1 MNQKVKKKGEKIM
14 KKISIIVPV
23 YYNQDNLLPLYADL
37 KEKVFD
43 KLKENTNT
51 EYELIMVDDGSKDN
65 SYKVMQDLAKID
77 SNIKIIHLSRNYG
90 EHAAILAG
98 LSQCTGDCAVR
109 KAADLQEPSEMI
121 LDMMKKYDE
130 GYKVVLATRADRE
143 EPIMQKAFS
152 NLYAFLMRKLALHN
166 MPKGG
171 FDSFLIDRQVI
182 DFLVKMQES
191 NTSLMSQIL
200 WAGFETATV
209 PYIRKKRE
217 IGKSRWTLSK
227 KIKLVYDSL
236 ISFSYFPIK
245 MITNVG
251 FLSFFIS
258 VMLLLIIIYK
268 KFVGK
273 IDVEGYT
280 SLIMVMLMAF
290 GIIMLSIGILGEYLW
305 RTYDAARKRPPYIIE
320 KVEKGEKSNNG

>member
-1 MNQKVKKKGEKIM
+1 M
-14 KKISIIVPV
+14 KKISIVVPV

-143 EPIMQKAFS
+143 EPIVQKAFS

-209 PYIRKKRE
+209 PYVRKKRE

-251 FLSFFIS
+251 FFSFFIS

>member
-37 KEKVFD
+37 KEKVFN

-143 EPIMQKAFS
+143 EPIVQKAFS

>member
-1 MNQKVKKKGEKIM
+1 MNQKEKKGEKRM

-130 GYKVVLATRADRE
+130 GYKVVLATSADRE
-143 EPIMQKAFS
+143 EPIVQKAFS

-251 FLSFFIS
+251 FFSFFIS

>member
-1 MNQKVKKKGEKIM
+1 M
-14 KKISIIVPV
+14 KKITIVVPV
-23 YYNQDNLLPLYADL
+23 YYNHDNLLPLYADL
-37 KEKVFD
+37 KEKVFT
-43 KLKENTNT
+43 KMPTET
-51 EYELIMVDDGSKDN
+51 EYELILVDDGSKDG

-77 SNIKIIHLSRNYG
+77 SNVKIMRLSRNFG

-121 LDMMKKYDE
+121 LDMMKKYEE
-130 GYKVVLATRADRE
+130 GNKVVLAVRADRD
-143 EPIMQKAFS
+143 EPVTQKAFS

-182 DFLVKMQES
+182 DFLVKMQEC

-209 PYIRKKRE
+209 PYVRKKRE
-217 IGKSRWTLSK
+217 IGKSKWTLSK
-227 KIKLVYDSL
+227 KVKLVYDSL
-236 ISFSYFPIK
+236 LSFSYFPIK
-245 MITNVG
+245 LITTAG
-251 FLSFFIS
+251 FFSFFIAIIW
-258 VMLLLIIIYK
+258 LIVIIYK
-268 KFVGK
+268 RMTGV

-280 SLIMVMLMAF
+280 SIIIIMLIGF
-290 GIIMLSIGILGEYLW
+290 GITMLSIGILGEYLW
-305 RTYDAARKRPPYIIE
+305 RTFDAARKRPPYIIE
-320 KVEKGEKSNNG
+320 KVEKDKMVEK

>member
-1 MNQKVKKKGEKIM
+1 M

-37 KEKVFD
+37 KEKVLS
-43 KLKENTNT
+43 KINI
-51 EYELIMVDDGSKDN
+51 EYELIFVDDGSKDK
-65 SYKVMQDLAKID
+65 SYEVMKNLAKLD
-77 SNIKIIHLSRNYG
+77 ENIKTIRLSRNFG
-90 EHAAILAG
+90 EHSALLAG

-109 KAADLQEPSEMI
+109 KAADLQEPSEVI
-121 LDMMKKYDE
+121 LDMMKKYEE
-130 GYKVVLATRADRE
+130 GNKVVLAVRADRE
-143 EPIMQKAFS
+143 EPITQKAFS

-171 FDSFLIDRQVI
+171 FDTFLIDRQII
-182 DFLVKMQES
+182 DLLVKMQEK

-236 ISFSYFPIK
+236 LSFSYFPIK
-245 MITNVG
+245 MITSVG

-258 VMLLLIIIYK
+258 LILLIVIIGK
-268 KFVGK
+268 KFAGI

-280 SLIMVMLMAF
+280 SIIMIMLMGF
-290 GIIMLSIGILGEYLW
+290 GIIMLSIGVLGEYLW
-305 RTYDAARKRPPYIIE
+305 RTYDAARSRPPYIIE
-320 KVEKGEKSNNG
+320 KVEKGDKSENE

>member
-1 MNQKVKKKGEKIM
+1 M

-37 KEKVFD
+37 KEKVLS
-43 KLKENTNT
+43 KINI
-51 EYELIMVDDGSKDN
+51 EYELIFVDDGSKDK
-65 SYKVMQDLAKID
+65 SYEVMKNLAKLD
-77 SNIKIIHLSRNYG
+77 ENIKTIRLSRNFG
-90 EHAAILAG
+90 EHSALLAG

-109 KAADLQEPSEMI
+109 KAADLQEPSEVI
-121 LDMMKKYDE
+121 LDMMKKYEE
-130 GYKVVLATRADRE
+130 GNKVVLAVRADRE
-143 EPIMQKAFS
+143 EPITQKAFS

-171 FDSFLIDRQVI
+171 FDTFLIDRQII
-182 DFLVKMQES
+182 DLLVKMQEK

-236 ISFSYFPIK
+236 LSFSYFPIK
-245 MITNVG
+245 MITSVG

-258 VMLLLIIIYK
+258 LILLIVIISK
-268 KFVGK
+268 KFAGI

-280 SLIMVMLMAF
+280 SIIMIMLMGF
-290 GIIMLSIGILGEYLW
+290 GIIMLSIGVLGEYLW
-305 RTYDAARKRPPYIIE
+305 RTYDAARSRPPYIIE
-320 KVEKGEKSNNG
+320 KVEKGDKSENE

>member
-1 MNQKVKKKGEKIM
+1 M

-37 KEKVFD
+37 KEKVLT
-43 KLKENTNT
+43 KLDT
-51 EYELIMVDDGSKDN
+51 EYELIFVDDGS
-65 SYKVMQDLAKID
+65 
-77 SNIKIIHLSRNYG
+77 RNFG
-90 EHAAILAG
+90 EHSALLAG

-109 KAADLQEPSEMI
+109 KAADLQEPSEVILEMI
-121 LDMMKKYDE
+121 KKYKE
-130 GYKVVLATRADRE
+130 GNKVVLAVRADRE
-143 EPIMQKAFS
+143 EPVTQKAFS

-171 FDSFLIDRQVI
+171 FDTFLIDRQVI
-182 DFLVKMQES
+182 DVVVKMQES

-200 WAGFETATV
+200 WTGFETATV
-209 PYIRKKRE
+209 PYVRKKRE

-236 ISFSYFPIK
+236 LSFSYFPIK
-245 MITNVG
+245 LITTAG
-251 FLSFFIS
+251 FLSFLIAII
-258 VMLLLIIIYK
+258 LLIVIVYK
-268 KFVGK
+268 RMTGI

-280 SLIMVMLMAF
+280 SIIMIMLMGF

-305 RTYDAARKRPPYIIE
+305 RTYDAARNRPPYIIE
-320 KVEKGEKSNNG
+320 KGDKSENE

>member
-1 MNQKVKKKGEKIM
+1 MNQKEKKGEKRM

-143 EPIMQKAFS
+143 EPIVQKAFS

-236 ISFSYFPIK
+236 
-245 MITNVG
+245 
-251 FLSFFIS
+251 LSF
-258 VMLLLIIIYK
+258 
-268 KFVGK
+268 
-273 IDVEGYT
+273 
-280 SLIMVMLMAF
+280 
-290 GIIMLSIGILGEYLW
+290 
-305 RTYDAARKRPPYIIE
+305 
-320 KVEKGEKSNNG
+320 

>member
-1 MNQKVKKKGEKIM
+1 MNQKEKKGEKRM

-143 EPIMQKAFS
+143 EPIVQKAFS

-209 PYIRKKRE
+209 PYVRKKRE

-251 FLSFFIS
+251 FFSFFIS

-290 GIIMLSIGILGEYLW
+290 GIIMLSIGIIGEYLW

>member
-1 MNQKVKKKGEKIM
+1 M

-37 KEKVFD
+37 KEKVLS
-43 KLKENTNT
+43 KINI
-51 EYELIMVDDGSKDN
+51 EYELIFVDDGSKDK
-65 SYKVMQDLAKID
+65 SYEVMKNLAKLD
-77 SNIKIIHLSRNYG
+77 ENIKTIRLSRNFG
-90 EHAAILAG
+90 EHSALLAG

-109 KAADLQEPSEMI
+109 KAADLQEPSEVI
-121 LDMMKKYDE
+121 LDMMKKYEE
-130 GYKVVLATRADRE
+130 GNKVILAVRADRE
-143 EPIMQKAFS
+143 EPITQKAFS

-171 FDSFLIDRQVI
+171 FDTFLIDRQII
-182 DFLVKMQES
+182 DLLVKMQEK

-236 ISFSYFPIK
+236 LSFSYFPIK
-245 MITNVG
+245 MITSVG
-251 FLSFFIS
+251 FLSFLIS
-258 VMLLLIIIYK
+258 LILLVVIIGK
-268 KFVGK
+268 KFAGI

-280 SLIMVMLMAF
+280 SIIMIMLMGF
-290 GIIMLSIGILGEYLW
+290 GIIMLSIGVLGEYLW
-305 RTYDAARKRPPYIIE
+305 RTYDAARSRPPYIIE
-320 KVEKGEKSNNG
+320 KVEKGDKSENE

>member
-1 MNQKVKKKGEKIM
+1 M

-143 EPIMQKAFS
+143 EPIVQKAFS

-209 PYIRKKRE
+209 PYVRKKRE

-251 FLSFFIS
+251 FLSFFVS
-258 VMLLLIIIYK
+258 VILLLIIIHR

-290 GIIMLSIGILGEYLW
+290 GIIMLSIGIIGEYLW
-305 RTYDAARKRPPYIIE
+305 RTYDAARNRPPYIIE
-320 KVEKGEKSNNG
+320 KIEKGEKSNNG

>member
-1 MNQKVKKKGEKIM
+1 M

>member
-1 MNQKVKKKGEKIM
+1 M

-37 KEKVFD
+37 KEKVLS
-43 KLKENTNT
+43 KINI
-51 EYELIMVDDGSKDN
+51 EYELIFVDDGSKDK
-65 SYKVMQDLAKID
+65 SYEVMKNLAKLD
-77 SNIKIIHLSRNYG
+77 ENIKTIRLSRNFG
-90 EHAAILAG
+90 EHSALLAG

-109 KAADLQEPSEMI
+109 KAADLQEPSEVV
-121 LDMMKKYDE
+121 LDMMKKYEE
-130 GYKVVLATRADRE
+130 GNKVVLAVRADRE
-143 EPIMQKAFS
+143 EPITQKAFS

-171 FDSFLIDRQVI
+171 FDTFLIDRQII
-182 DFLVKMQES
+182 DLLVKMQEK

-236 ISFSYFPIK
+236 LSFSYFPIK
-245 MITNVG
+245 MITSVG

-258 VMLLLIIIYK
+258 LILLVVIIGK
-268 KFVGK
+268 KFAGI

-280 SLIMVMLMAF
+280 SIIMIMLMGF
-290 GIIMLSIGILGEYLW
+290 GIIMLSIGVLGEYLW
-305 RTYDAARKRPPYIIE
+305 RTYDAARSRPPYIIE
-320 KVEKGEKSNNG
+320 KVEKGDKSENE

>member
-1 MNQKVKKKGEKIM
+1 M

-166 MPKGG
+166 MPQGG

-209 PYIRKKRE
+209 PYVRKKRE

-236 ISFSYFPIK
+236 LSFSYFPVK
-245 MITNVG
+245 LITTTG
-251 FLSFFIS
+251 FLTSLLS
-258 VMLLLIIIYK
+258 LVLLIAIVYK
-268 KFVGK
+268 KITGK

-280 SLIMVMLMAF
+280 SLVMIMLMGF
-290 GIIMLSIGILGEYLW
+290 GVIMLSIGIIGEYLW

-320 KVEKGEKSNNG
+320 KVEKGDEKKDDK

>member
-1 MNQKVKKKGEKIM
+1 M

-37 KEKVFD
+37 KEKVLT
-43 KLKENTNT
+43 KLDT
-51 EYELIMVDDGSKDN
+51 EYELIFVDDGSKDK
-65 SYKVMQDLAKID
+65 SYEVMKDLAKVD
-77 SNIKIIHLSRNYG
+77 KNIKLVKLSRNFG
-90 EHAAILAG
+90 EHSALLAG
-98 LSQCTGDCAVR
+98 LSQCAGDCAVR
-109 KAADLQEPSEMI
+109 KAADLQEPSEVILEMI
-121 LDMMKKYDE
+121 KKYKE
-130 GYKVVLATRADRE
+130 GNKVVLAVRADRE
-143 EPIMQKAFS
+143 EPVTQKVFS

-171 FDSFLIDRQVI
+171 FDTFLIDRQVI
-182 DFLVKMQES
+182 DVVVKMQES

-209 PYIRKKRE
+209 PYVRKKRE

-236 ISFSYFPIK
+236 LSFSYFPIK
-245 MITNVG
+245 LITIAG
-251 FLSFFIS
+251 FLSFLIAII
-258 VMLLLIIIYK
+258 LLIVIVYK
-268 KFVGK
+268 RMTGI

-280 SLIMVMLMAF
+280 SIIMIMLMGF

-305 RTYDAARKRPPYIIE
+305 RTYDAARNRPPYIIE
-320 KVEKGEKSNNG
+320 KGEKSENE

>member
-1 MNQKVKKKGEKIM
+1 M

-37 KEKVFD
+37 KEKVLT
-43 KLKENTNT
+43 KLDT
-51 EYELIMVDDGSKDN
+51 EYELIFVDDGSKDK
-65 SYKVMQDLAKID
+65 SYEVMKDLAKVD
-77 SNIKIIHLSRNYG
+77 KNIKLVKLSRNFG
-90 EHAAILAG
+90 EHSALLAG

-109 KAADLQEPSEMI
+109 KAADLQEPSEVILEMI
-121 LDMMKKYDE
+121 KKYKE
-130 GYKVVLATRADRE
+130 GNKVVLAVRADRE
-143 EPIMQKAFS
+143 EPVTQKAFS

-171 FDSFLIDRQVI
+171 FDTFLIDRQVI
-182 DFLVKMQES
+182 DVVVKMQES

-209 PYIRKKRE
+209 PYVRKKRE

-236 ISFSYFPIK
+236 LSFSYFPIK
-245 MITNVG
+245 LITIAG
-251 FLSFFIS
+251 FLSFLIAII
-258 VMLLLIIIYK
+258 LLIVIVYK
-268 KFVGK
+268 RMTGI

-280 SLIMVMLMAF
+280 SIIMIMLMGF

-305 RTYDAARKRPPYIIE
+305 RTYDAARNRPPYIIE
-320 KVEKGEKSNNG
+320 KGEKSENE

>member
-1 MNQKVKKKGEKIM
+1 M

-37 KEKVFD
+37 KEKVLS
-43 KLKENTNT
+43 KINI
-51 EYELIMVDDGSKDN
+51 EYELIFVDDGSKDK
-65 SYKVMQDLAKID
+65 SYEVMKNLAKLD
-77 SNIKIIHLSRNYG
+77 ENIKTIRLSRNFG
-90 EHAAILAG
+90 EHSALLAG

-109 KAADLQEPSEMI
+109 KAADLQEPSEVI
-121 LDMMKKYDE
+121 LDMMKKYEE
-130 GYKVVLATRADRE
+130 GNKVVLAVRADRE
-143 EPIMQKAFS
+143 EPITQKAFS

-171 FDSFLIDRQVI
+171 FDTFLIDRQII
-182 DFLVKMQES
+182 DLLVKMQEK

-236 ISFSYFPIK
+236 LSFSYFPIK
-245 MITNVG
+245 MITSVG
-251 FLSFFIS
+251 FLSFLIS
-258 VMLLLIIIYK
+258 LILLVVIIGK
-268 KFVGK
+268 KFAGI

-280 SLIMVMLMAF
+280 SIIMIMLMGF
-290 GIIMLSIGILGEYLW
+290 GIIMLSIGVLGEYLW
-305 RTYDAARKRPPYIIE
+305 RTYDAARSRPPYIIE
-320 KVEKGEKSNNG
+320 KVEKGDKSENE

>member
-1 MNQKVKKKGEKIM
+1 MNQKVKKGEKIM

-143 EPIMQKAFS
+143 EPIVQKAFS

-182 DFLVKMQES
+182 DFLVKMQER

-251 FLSFFIS
+251 FFSFFIS

>member
-1 MNQKVKKKGEKIM
+1 M

-37 KEKVFD
+37 KEKVFN

-143 EPIMQKAFS
+143 EPIVQKAFS

-209 PYIRKKRE
+209 PYVRKKRE

-251 FLSFFIS
+251 FFSFFIS

>member
-1 MNQKVKKKGEKIM
+1 MNQKEKKGEKRM

-143 EPIMQKAFS
+143 EPIVQKAFS

>member
-1 MNQKVKKKGEKIM
+1 M

-65 SYKVMQDLAKID
+65 SYRVMQDLAKID

-209 PYIRKKRE
+209 PYVRKKRE

-251 FLSFFIS
+251 FLSFFVS
-258 VMLLLIIIYK
+258 VILLIIIIHR

-290 GIIMLSIGILGEYLW
+290 GIIMLSIGIIGEYLW
-305 RTYDAARKRPPYIIE
+305 RTYDAARNRPPYIIE